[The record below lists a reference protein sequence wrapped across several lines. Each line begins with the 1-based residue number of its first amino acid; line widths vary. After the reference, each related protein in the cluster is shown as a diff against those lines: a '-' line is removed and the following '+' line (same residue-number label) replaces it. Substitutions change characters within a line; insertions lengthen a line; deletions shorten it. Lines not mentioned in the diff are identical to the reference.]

1 MRYAR
6 LFVPY
11 KGYYDIQVDEE
22 SITGGYHGYQYTCIL
37 SNGAEISCN
46 RDEFEFID

>member
-1 MRYAR
+1 MQDYSCLTKVTMIYRW
-6 LFVPY
+6 
-11 KGYYDIQVDEE
+11 DEE